1 MKRINGLD
9 LLVLRNDEHA
19 QFHSDIF
26 KVIMLHTAIKL
37 GVVKLIGKYES
48 AIAAEEA
55 AMLVD
60 QGSVFTKTITQADE
74 YRDQLDRSFNLL
86 VESKTYDYD
95 PVVRESAWRVERIL
109 QQYGNLRKLTY
120 NEESK
125 GLTNR
130 SLELN
135 SKYAADVALIGG
147 TELLARGDQANDE
160 FSNHF
165 GDRANE
171 KAAVISGNV
180 RTARQEVD
188 DAYDAIVNQINAL
201 ALVNGDTDYAEFID
215 QTNYYV
221 KYYKNV
227 LAARKGRNKPDGTK
241 EK

>member
-1 MKRINGLD
+1 MKKINGLD

-19 QFHSDIF
+19 QFHSEIS
-26 KVIMLHTAIKL
+26 KVIMLHTAIRL
-37 GVVKLIGKYES
+37 GIVKLIDKYES
-48 AIAAEEA
+48 SIAAEEA

-95 PVVRESAWRVERIL
+95 PAVRESAGRVERIL

-130 SLELN
+130 SIELN

-147 TELLARGDQANDE
+147 TELLARSDQANNE

-171 KAAVISGNV
+171 KAAIISGNV

-188 DAYDAIVNQINAL
+188 NAYDAIVNQINAL
-201 ALVNGDTDYAEFID
+201 ALINGDTDYAEFID
-215 QTNYYV
+215 KTNYYV

-227 LAARKGRNKPDGTK
+227 LAARKGRNKPDVTK